1 MRILALAAVLAAA
14 SATAAE
20 PLPAAADAPAAAVVS
35 PMEIRAQLKPK
46 RYTTLAAEIGA
57 KVRRIAHPEGSVFSE
72 GEVLAEFDCTV
83 QEAQLASAQAA
94 LFGADK
100 SLESNRKLEQ
110 VNSAS
115 KLEVDLALAEADKAR
130 ADVAQLKAM
139 VQKCKVI
146 APFAG
151 VVAEQKVREQQF
163 LQPGQ
168 TMLEIVDASKL
179 EVEFMVPSRWMA
191 WMSTGTTFR
200 IHVDEL
206 RKNFVGRVTR
216 IGVRADAVSQ
226 SIKLVGELQDGDR
239 KLRPGMSGRIS
250 FSRQQP

>member
-1 MRILALAAVLAAA
+1 MRRALLMALLAAA
-14 SATAAE
+14 CGAQAADTPPAAE
-20 PLPAAADAPAAAVVS
+20 AVPAAAA

-46 RYTTLAAEIGA
+46 RFTTLAAEIGA
-57 KVRRIAHPEGSVFSE
+57 KVRRIAHPEGSAFNE
-72 GEVLAEFDCTV
+72 GDVLAEFDCTV

-94 LFGADK
+94 LFGAEK

-110 VNSAS
+110 VNSVS

-130 ADVAQLKAM
+130 ADVAQLRAM
-139 VQKCKVI
+139 VQKCKVV

-168 TMLEIVDASKL
+168 PMLEIVDASKL

-200 IHVDEL
+200 IQVDEL
-206 RKNFVGRVTR
+206 RKSFTGRVTR

-226 SIKLVGELQDGDR
+226 SIKLVGELQEADR
-239 KLRPGMSGRIS
+239 KLRPGMSGRIQFARPQS
-250 FSRQQP
+250 

>member
-1 MRILALAAVLAAA
+1 MKFAALLALLACPAVH
-14 SATAAE
+14 AAE
-20 PLPAAADAPAAAVVS
+20 PPPEPAA

-46 RYTTLAAEIGA
+46 RFTTLAAEIGA
-57 KVRRIAHPEGSVFSE
+57 KVRRVAHPEGSAFNE

-83 QEAQLASAQAA
+83 QQAQLASAQAA
-94 LFGADK
+94 LFGAEK

-110 VNSAS
+110 VNSVS
-115 KLEVDLALAEADKAR
+115 KLEVDLALADADKAR

-139 VQKCKVI
+139 VQKCTVT
-146 APFAG
+146 APFNG

-168 TMLEIVDASKL
+168 AMFEIVDAGRL
-179 EVEFMVPSRWMA
+179 EVEFMAPSRWMSWLA
-191 WMSTGTTFR
+191 IGTPFR
-200 IHVDEL
+200 IQVDEL
-206 RKNFVGRVTR
+206 RKSFVGRITR

-226 SIKLVGELQDGDR
+226 SIKLVGELQDNDK

-250 FSRQQP
+250 FSRQ

>member
-1 MRILALAAVLAAA
+1 MRRIALIGLLAVAGAHAAEPPPDAALAA
-14 SATAAE
+14 
-20 PLPAAADAPAAAVVS
+20 

-46 RYTTLAAEIGA
+46 RFTTLAAEIGA
-57 KVRRIAHPEGSVFSE
+57 KVRRIAHPEGSTFSE

-83 QEAQLASAQAA
+83 QQAQLASAQAA
-94 LFGADK
+94 LFGAEK

-110 VNSAS
+110 VNSVS
-115 KLEVDLALAEADKAR
+115 KLEVDLALADADKAR

-139 VQKCKVI
+139 VQKCTVT
-146 APFAG
+146 APFNG

-168 TMLEIVDASKL
+168 AMFEIVDAGKL
-179 EVEFMVPSRWMA
+179 EVEFMAPSRWMSWLA
-191 WMSTGTTFR
+191 VGTSFR
-200 IHVDEL
+200 IQVDEL
-206 RKNFVGRVTR
+206 RKSFAGRVTR

-226 SIKLVGELQDGDR
+226 SIKLVGELQDNDK
-239 KLRPGMSGRIS
+239 KLRPGMSGRVS

>member
-1 MRILALAAVLAAA
+1 MRRALLLAALLASAA
-14 SATAAE
+14 STVHALPPPAVDATPAPA
-20 PLPAAADAPAAAVVS
+20 LPA

-57 KVRRIAHPEGSVFSE
+57 KVRRIVHPEGSSFAE
-72 GEVLAEFDCTV
+72 GDLLAEFDCTV

-94 LFGADK
+94 LFGAEK
-100 SLESNRKLEQ
+100 NLESNRKLEQ

-115 KLEVDLALAEADKAR
+115 KLEVDLALSEADKAR

-146 APFAG
+146 APFPG

-163 LQPGQ
+163 LQAGQ
-168 TMLEIVDASKL
+168 PMLEIVDASRL

-191 WMSTGTTFR
+191 WVTAGAVFK
-200 IHVDEL
+200 IQVDEL
-206 RKNFVGRVTR
+206 HRSFSGRVTR

-226 SIKLVGELQDGDR
+226 SIKLVGELQDADR
-239 KLRPGMSGRIS
+239 KLRPGMSGRIQ
-250 FSRQQP
+250 FPRQ

>member
-1 MRILALAAVLAAA
+1 MSRAVLMALLAAGAVH
-14 SATAAE
+14 AAE
-20 PLPAAADAPAAAVVS
+20 PPRDAAADAAPAMATT
-35 PMEIRAQLKPK
+35 MEIRAQLKPK

-57 KVRRIAHPEGSVFSE
+57 KIRRIAHPEGSTFNE

-83 QEAQLASAQAA
+83 QQAQLASAQAA
-94 LFGADK
+94 LFGAEK

-110 VNSAS
+110 VNSVS
-115 KLEVDLALAEADKAR
+115 KLEVDLAIADADKAR

-139 VQKCKVI
+139 VQKCTVL
-146 APFAG
+146 APFNG

-168 TMLEIVDASKL
+168 AMFEIVDAGKL
-179 EVEFMVPSRWMA
+179 EVEFMAPSRWMS
-191 WMSTGTTFR
+191 WMTVGSTFR
-200 IHVDEL
+200 IQVDEL
-206 RKNFVGRVTR
+206 RKSFSGRVTR

-226 SIKLVGELQDGDR
+226 SIKLVGELQDSDK

-250 FSRQQP
+250 FSRQ